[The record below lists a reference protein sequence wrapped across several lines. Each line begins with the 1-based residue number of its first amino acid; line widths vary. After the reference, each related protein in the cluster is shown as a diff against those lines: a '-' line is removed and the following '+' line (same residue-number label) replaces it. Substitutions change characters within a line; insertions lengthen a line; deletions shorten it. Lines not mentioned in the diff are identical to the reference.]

1 MSEIAQRIRAARDVH
16 GWSQEVLAYRSG
28 VSRPSVAR
36 IEAGEDVS
44 TATLS
49 KVAHALGLTLYI
61 ANTDEA
67 SDGK

>member
-1 MSEIAQRIRAARDVH
+1 MTEIAQRIRAARDVR
-16 GWSQEVLAYRSG
+16 GWSQEVLADRSG

-49 KVAHALGLTLYI
+49 KVVDALGLTLRL
-61 ANTDEA
+61 TDMDEM
-67 SDGK
+67 SDRE

>member
-1 MSEIAQRIRAARDVH
+1 MSEIAQRIRATRDVH
-16 GWSQEVLAYRSG
+16 GWSQEVLADRSG

-49 KVAHALGLTLYI
+49 KVAGALGLKLRL